1 MSNCEEIVTSEE
13 NEDLIK
19 PFSEN
24 EINVAV
30 WSCYEEGATG
40 PDGLSF
46 LIYHKFWESRMTY

>member
-40 PDGLSF
+40 LMVSLS
-46 LIYHKFWESRMTY
+46 LSITNSGNQE